1 MEAFMI
7 NWRGVIGAAATL
19 LMLGTASA
27 RPARPMDPVNAI
39 LEAFKMHDVVAL
51 GEGIHGNEQGAA
63 FRMKLFRDPRF
74 RAVVRDIVVECGN
87 GRHQAMMDRYLLD
100 LADVPEKELRMA
112 WLETT
117 QPIDVW
123 DTAIYADMFHAIHDL
138 NKTLPKEKRLR
149 ILLGDTPYDPQTA
162 GSGMRRSDQ
171 FPANLI
177 QTEVIA
183 KKRKALIVYGDM
195 HYPRQ
200 PKIDVAASGA
210 FGEASIV
217 DRLEK
222 GGVKVFSIWTQV
234 RGDALVALQADVA
247 NWPQPSLTLL
257 RGTPLGQAPFT
268 AYYPKGEGMFTR
280 RGPDGKMVTQ
290 DVGESIGGMMQD
302 HFDALIYLGPSAAIT
317 YSKTPKALC
326 ADPDYVNMRAAR
338 LAVMH
343 SFGGPSAFDEFRAAC
358 KAIADAP

>member
-1 MEAFMI
+1 MRD
-7 NWRGVIGAAATL
+7 WRGVIGSAATL

-27 RPARPMDPVNAI
+27 DPAKPTDPANAI
-39 LEAFKMHDVVAL
+39 LEAFKTHDVVAL
-51 GEGIHGNEQGAA
+51 GEGNHGNEQGAA
-63 FRMKLFRDPRF
+63 FRMKLYGDPRF

-100 LADVPEKELRMA
+100 LADVPEKELRLA

-117 QPIDVW
+117 QPNDVW

-177 QTEVIA
+177 QTEVQA
-183 KKRKALIVYGDM
+183 KKRKALIVYGGM
-195 HYPRQ
+195 HLLRRAE
-200 PKIDVAASGA
+200 IDFAAPGV
-210 FGEASIV
+210 FGDESIV
-217 DRLEK
+217 DRLDKE
-222 GGVKVFSIWTQV
+222 GVKVFSIWTEV

-257 RGTPLGQAPFT
+257 RGTPLGRAPFT
-268 AYYPKGEGMFTR
+268 AYYPKGAGMFTR
-280 RGPDGKMVTQ
+280 SGPDGKRVTQ
-290 DVGESIGGMMQD
+290 DVGESIGGIMQD
-302 HFDALIYLGPSAAIT
+302 RFDALIYLGPSAAIS

-326 ADPDYVNMRAAR
+326 ADPDYVEMRAAR
-338 LAVMH
+338 LAAMR
-343 SFGGPSAFDEFRAAC
+343 SFGGPSPADQFRAEC
-358 KAIADAP
+358 KAIADRP

>member
-1 MEAFMI
+1 MT
-7 NWRGVIGAAATL
+7 NWRGVIGSAATL

-27 RPARPMDPVNAI
+27 HPAKPMDPATAI
-39 LEAFKMHDVVAL
+39 LEAFKTHDVVAL
-51 GEGIHGNEQGAA
+51 GEGNHGNEQGAA
-63 FRMKLFRDPRF
+63 FRMNLYRDPRF
-74 RAVVRDIVVECGN
+74 RAVVQDIVVECGN

-100 LADVPEKELRMA
+100 LADVPEKELRLA

-117 QPIDVW
+117 QPNDVW
-123 DTAIYADMFHAIHDL
+123 DTAIYADMFLAIYDL

-177 QTEVIA
+177 QTEVLA

-200 PKIDVAASGA
+200 PEIDFAAPGV
-210 FGEASIV
+210 FGDESIV
-217 DRLEK
+217 DRLDK
-222 GGVKVFSIWTQV
+222 AGVKVFSIWTEV

-247 NWPQPSLTLL
+247 NWPRPSLTLL

-268 AYYPKGEGMFTR
+268 AYYPKGAGMFTR
-280 RGPDGKMVTQ
+280 SGPDGKMVTR
-290 DVGESIGGMMQD
+290 DVGDSIGGIMQD
-302 HFDALIYLGPSAAIT
+302 RFDALIYLGPSAAIT

-326 ADPDYVNMRAAR
+326 ADPDYVEMRAAR
-338 LAVMH
+338 LAAMR
-343 SFGGPSAFDEFRAAC
+343 SFGGPSPADQFRAEC
-358 KAIADAP
+358 KAIADGP